1 MVPDYGKL
9 WYDDKAI
16 ANISALTNL
25 VMKYRVTYESHQ
37 YNDFDV
43 HTNIGIIK
51 FMRNK
56 QGLYVFNYTYNISN
70 SNVVTTVEENIAR
83 FNIRQ
88 IERAK

>member
-70 SNVVTTVEENIAR
+70 SNVVTTAKESMVG
-83 FNIRQ
+83 FKSRQ
-88 IERAK
+88 I